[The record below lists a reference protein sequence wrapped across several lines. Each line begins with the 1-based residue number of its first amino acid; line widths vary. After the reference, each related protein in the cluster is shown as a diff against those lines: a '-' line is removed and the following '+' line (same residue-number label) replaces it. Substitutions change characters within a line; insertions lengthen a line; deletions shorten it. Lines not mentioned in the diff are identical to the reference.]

1 LTIFHASLPFAFAD
15 NVAAIPGFCKALK
28 CTAALIQRINA
39 MGTAITFKRADSTDT
54 KGYLAKAGLDHAPA
68 VIVIQE
74 WWGLQN
80 QITGI
85 CDRLA
90 LAGYDALA
98 PDLYGGTIVPYHD
111 SAAAD
116 KEMSSLNFLDATDK
130 IVRGAA
136 QYLLQASRKVGLMG
150 FCLGGAVT
158 VLGAVRVPELHAACC
173 FYGIPP
179 ESAGAPSDI
188 KVPFQA
194 HFATRDDWCTPELVA
209 TFEQGLKLA
218 KVKSELFRYDAD
230 HAFVNEQ
237 RSVHDRAA
245 AEMAWGRMLS
255 FWEQHLE
262 G

>member
-1 LTIFHASLPFAFAD
+1 
-15 NVAAIPGFCKALK
+15 
-28 CTAALIQRINA
+28 
-39 MGTAITFKRADSTDT
+39 MGTAITFQRADGKDT
-54 KGYLAKAGLDHAPA
+54 KGYLAKAGLDHAPGI
-68 VIVIQE
+68 IVIQE
-74 WWGLQN
+74 WWGLQD
-80 QITGI
+80 QIKGV

-90 LAGYDALA
+90 LVGYDALA

-116 KEMSSLNFLDATDK
+116 KEMSSLDFLDATDN

-136 QYLLQASRKVGLMG
+136 QYLKQSSHKVGLTG

-158 VLGAVRVPELHAACC
+158 ILGAVRVPELNAACC

-179 ESAGAPSDI
+179 ESVGPPSGI

-194 HFATRDDWCTPELVA
+194 HFATRDDWCTPELVN
-209 TFEQGLKLA
+209 TFEQGLKQA
-218 KVKSELFRYDAD
+218 PAKSEVFRYDAD

-255 FWEQHLE
+255 FWEQYL